1 MILLLILSNDAEPQS
16 LIQALR
22 LRVVFLNGNAEG
34 YLLQFS
40 LALQLL
46 NQCAPNVLVLIGG
59 QKLYTSQCYAH
70 LRPHHA

>member
-1 MILLLILSNDAEPQS
+1 MKLLLILSNDAAPQS

-22 LRVVFLNGNAEG
+22 SGVVFLNGNAEG

-46 NQCAPNVLVLIGG
+46 D
-59 QKLYTSQCYAH
+59 
-70 LRPHHA
+70 